1 MIQCSSTTN
10 DPHKLTAHKWNK
22 ENYLLHSWTTATSPV
37 HSAIHKW
44 IHHVLSCK
52 FQLQKGYRMARGTNV
67 RKYVFSKTKTSRI
80 RHQKTNTIT
89 WAMDKKL
96 VDSEVTSSSKMG
108 HYGFCSDGNPTLSI
122 LWSYSHG
129 QLKTYTQK
137 QNWTNISS
145 KPEVFPALLWIF
157 SFFPS
162 NPTKNHHQLIGFQ
175 VTLDSCSPPD
185 VCRNIPSAPGSP
197 KVFLFL
203 DEICSIDK
211 FSVVGSFNQKST
223 KKYLQNQRAEN
234 FFWVCY
240 NHSIFELEFQQPIAA
255 QQKARLFVHFQI
267 FYVVLWSDLM
277 IFQWKGAYQ
286 LASPMSNGATIGPP
300 PRYPLHIT
308 SRVSPFVTSLSLR
321 TKRIGF
327 IEFTN
332 INLKETS
339 GWDDSLICISTKTIH
354 IIYLQKVS

>member
-129 QLKTYTQK
+129 QLKTYKQK
-137 QNWTNISS
+137 QNWTNNSS

-185 VCRNIPSAPGSP
+185 VSRNIPSAPGSP
-197 KVFLFL
+197 KVFLSL

-277 IFQWKGAYQ
+277 IFPMKGCLPTSKPNEQW
-286 LASPMSNGATIGPP
+286 SHHWATSKIPVAH
-300 PRYPLHIT
+300 HIT
-308 SRVSPFVTSLSLR
+308 GIAVRHIFKLAN
-321 TKRIGF
+321 
-327 IEFTN
+327 EAY
-332 INLKETS
+332 
-339 GWDDSLICISTKTIH
+339 WIH
-354 IIYLQKVS
+354 WVHQH